1 MPGNESLWGSRA
13 RPGGPQQLHL
23 EAGRGSE
30 ALTNLRKRN
39 WTSHPRNQNCD
50 GFWRRVVG
58 WGKKEIMEG
67 KPGDR
72 EAPHARSCTRKA
84 GKPEAFLIFSGM
96 PGNPEARGPG

>member
-1 MPGNESLWGSRA
+1 MGKPGEARRPLTAASGSRA
-13 RPGGPQQLHL
+13 RLGGLDESEEKKLDITSPKSKLRWIL
-23 EAGRGSE
+23 EEGG
-30 ALTNLRKRN
+30 
-39 WTSHPRNQNCD
+39 
-50 GFWRRVVG
+50 GV
-58 WGKKEIMEG
+58 GKKEIMEG

>member
-1 MPGNESLWGSRA
+1 MGKPGEARRPLTAASGSRA
-13 RPGGPQQLHL
+13 KLGGLDD
-23 EAGRGSE
+23 SE
-30 ALTNLRKRN
+30 EKKLDITSPKSKLR
-39 WTSHPRNQNCD
+39 WIFEE
-50 GFWRRVVG
+50 GGVV
-58 WGKKEIMEG
+58 GKKEIMEG